1 MIEIRR
7 MRPEDAEAAARL
19 EAVCFSHPWSAKA
32 FAQCAADENVCYLM
46 AWEGEKLVG
55 NCGVRNIAGDG
66 EITNVAVDPACRRQ
80 RVGTELMNKLLETG
94 RSMGIEAFTLEVRAS
109 NQAAIHEQ
117 VMASI
122 GTIASRLQSGSMNRL
137 DFCWRGLEGISMRI
151 RGKMR

>member
-109 NQAAIHEQ
+109 NQAAI
-117 VMASI
+117 
-122 GTIASRLQSGSMNRL
+122 RLYESSGFL
-137 DFCWRGLEGISMRI
+137 LEGTRRNFYEDPREDALIYWKR
-151 RGKMR
+151 

>member
-94 RSMGIEAFTLEVRAS
+94 RSMGIVAFTLEVRAS
-109 NQAAIHEQ
+109 NQAAI
-117 VMASI
+117 
-122 GTIASRLQSGSMNRL
+122 RLYESSGFL
-137 DFCWRGLEGISMRI
+137 LEGTRRNFYEDPREDALIYWKR
-151 RGKMR
+151 

>member
-19 EAVCFSHPWSAKA
+19 EAICFSHPWSAKA

-109 NQAAIHEQ
+109 NQAAI
-117 VMASI
+117 
-122 GTIASRLQSGSMNRL
+122 RLYESFGFL
-137 DFCWRGLEGISMRI
+137 LEGTRRNFYEDPREDALIYWKR
-151 RGKMR
+151 

>member
-19 EAVCFSHPWSAKA
+19 EAVCFSHPWSEKA

-109 NQAAIHEQ
+109 NQAAI
-117 VMASI
+117 
-122 GTIASRLQSGSMNRL
+122 RLYESFGFL
-137 DFCWRGLEGISMRI
+137 LEGTRRNFYEDPREDALIYWKR
-151 RGKMR
+151 

>member
-46 AWEGEKLVG
+46 AWEGDKLVG

-80 RVGTELMNKLLETG
+80 KVGTELMNKLLEAG
-94 RSMGIEAFTLEVRAS
+94 CSMGIEAFTLEVRAS
-109 NQAAIHEQ
+109 NLPAI
-117 VMASI
+117 
-122 GTIASRLQSGSMNRL
+122 RLYESFG
-137 DFCWRGLEGISMRI
+137 FVLEGTRRNFYEDPREDALIYWRRQKGMVI
-151 RGKMR
+151 

>member
-19 EAVCFSHPWSAKA
+19 ETVCFSHPWGAKA
-32 FAQCAADENVCYLM
+32 FAQCAELCEITNISNVCYLM

-109 NQAAIHEQ
+109 NQAAI
-117 VMASI
+117 
-122 GTIASRLQSGSMNRL
+122 RLYESFGFL
-137 DFCWRGLEGISMRI
+137 LEGTRRNFYEDPREDALIYWKR
-151 RGKMR
+151 

>member
-19 EAVCFSHPWSAKA
+19 EAICFSHPWSAKA

-46 AWEGEKLVG
+46 AWEGERLVG

-109 NQAAIHEQ
+109 NQAAI
-117 VMASI
+117 
-122 GTIASRLQSGSMNRL
+122 RLYESFGFL
-137 DFCWRGLEGISMRI
+137 LEGTRRNFYEDPREDALIYWKR
-151 RGKMR
+151 

>member
-7 MRPEDAEAAARL
+7 MRPEDADAAARL

-109 NQAAIHEQ
+109 NQAAI
-117 VMASI
+117 
-122 GTIASRLQSGSMNRL
+122 RLYESFGFL
-137 DFCWRGLEGISMRI
+137 LEGTRRNFYEDPREDALIYWKR
-151 RGKMR
+151 

>member
-109 NQAAIHEQ
+109 NQAAI
-117 VMASI
+117 
-122 GTIASRLQSGSMNRL
+122 RLYESFGFL
-137 DFCWRGLEGISMRI
+137 LEGTRRNFYEDPREDALIYWKR
-151 RGKMR
+151 

>member
-19 EAVCFSHPWSAKA
+19 ETVCFSHPWSAKA

-94 RSMGIEAFTLEVRAS
+94 RSMGIEAFTLEVRAY
-109 NQAAIHEQ
+109 NQAAI
-117 VMASI
+117 
-122 GTIASRLQSGSMNRL
+122 RLYESFGFL
-137 DFCWRGLEGISMRI
+137 LEGTRRNFYEDPREDALIYWKR
-151 RGKMR
+151 